1 MFLELKSISN
11 PMSGALQRGM
21 QRVGRRSH
29 YGQERIFFRLVL
41 ELLTACGMIFGARL
55 RSSQAVGRC
64 HRPLSSS
71 VHYSSVIFVNDL
83 NLSGGS
89 CV

>member
-1 MFLELKSISN
+1 MFLELKSISI
-11 PMSGALQRGM
+11 PMSGAVQREM
-21 QRVGRRSH
+21 QRVGGTAH
-29 YGQERIFFRLVL
+29 YGQELDFLGLVL